1 MAQNQDITTRELA
14 VRTAIN
20 SVAND
25 DTLLVKTVGVAG
37 RLYEQL
43 TIGTGLEIIGNPGS
57 KIIVA
62 TGESTPGAHAATHEP
77 GGGDEVGVLALRPL
91 LSGPSPESGRTILYV
106 FSGDEEFLHCKF
118 PDSSDKVLLLA
129 SISSGNLVENAVL
142 AGYDRVI
149 QMNGTESARWM
160 SDGSLSMAG
169 TNQLKF

>member
-14 VRTAIN
+14 VRTAID

-77 GGGDEVGVLALRPL
+77 GGGDEVGFLALRPL
-91 LSGPSPESGRTILYV
+91 LSDPSPESGRTILYV
-106 FSGDEEFLHCKF
+106 LSGDNNNIRAMTEDGKIRLL
-118 PDSSDKVLLLA
+118 VLTDP
-129 SISSGNLVENAVL
+129 IN
-142 AGYDRVI
+142 
-149 QMNGTESARWM
+149 
-160 SDGSLSMAG
+160 
-169 TNQLKF
+169 